1 MVAAIAQQET
11 PIVAA
16 SYERVSTRKQG
27 QHGYSLVTQHQ
38 SLDDFARAN
47 GWLLPARL
55 RFRDGEDADASGADC
70 ESGVSDCSL

>member
-1 MVAAIAQQET
+1 MVAAIAQQEK

-47 GWLLPARL
+47 G
-55 RFRDGEDADASGADC
+55 
-70 ESGVSDCSL
+70 